1 MFSNNLSDL
10 IFQIKAEIAIWI
22 HYTNI
27 QHININIKKDTSLR
41 MENKNFCLMYTYLNV
56 LLNNKTTWTELDS
69 HRLHYCL

>member
-1 MFSNNLSDL
+1 MDTLY
-10 IFQIKAEIAIWI
+10 K
-22 HYTNI
+22 YTAY
-27 QHININIKKDTSLR
+27 KYKYKRDTPLR